1 VVLGRPNY
9 VRFIHVMR
17 QFQRQ
22 ISMFRGP
29 GGYEMFTR
37 RARLARPDCEHEK
50 TVTIRNAGI
59 ERTVCESCGHVGI
72 GVGRTD
78 RHCKAKPVQSKS
90 ERASAPVG

>member
-1 VVLGRPNY
+1 
-9 VRFIHVMR
+9 
-17 QFQRQ
+17 
-22 ISMFRGP
+22 
-29 GGYEMFTR
+29 MFTR

-72 GVGRTD
+72 RGLDGLTGTAR
-78 RHCKAKPVQSKS
+78 RSQFNRES